1 MANCI
6 EISRD
11 GGATWKKASTRTAG
25 ETIDG
30 EPITPALVDEDL
42 SGNVVGSVGVDK
54 TRWHYTLRVLTT
66 PVDSAYASA
75 DWIKEMFRTP
85 GKVRIK
91 SLAGEIGEAEI
102 VNRSAVNMRCIT
114 LDHGA
119 GAVWLFDLDLL
130 GKVI

>member
-11 GGATWKKASTRTAG
+11 GGATWKKVSTRTAG

-42 SGNVVGSVGVDK
+42 TGNVVGSVGVDE
-54 TRWHYTLRVLTT
+54 THWHYTLKVLAT

-75 DWIKEMFRTP
+75 AWIKEMFRRP

-91 SLAGEIGEAEI
+91 SLSGEIGEAEI
-102 VNRSAVNMRCIT
+102 TNRGAVNMRCLTI
-114 LDHGA
+114 DHGA
-119 GAVWLFDLDLL
+119 GAVYTFDLDLL
-130 GKVI
+130 GKAI